1 MGSSLVGFVSGIGLL
16 VVDVVV
22 EEVVE
27 EVDWESSVDWLFSDL
42 EVIVVSVLLNERL
55 SALFLNGI
63 LKPTNDSFV
72 SLFIKLLVQLAILS
86 IINW

>member
-27 EVDWESSVDWLFSDL
+27 EVD
-42 EVIVVSVLLNERL
+42 
-55 SALFLNGI
+55 
-63 LKPTNDSFV
+63 
-72 SLFIKLLVQLAILS
+72 
-86 IINW
+86 